1 MLMTAYPRIHETP
14 NLDWNAEF
22 RNAESRFSQL
32 LVHET
37 PNLDW
42 NAEFRNAE
50 SRFSQLLV
58 QKLTLDSPKNI
69 ISLFMHEERVKFI
82 TKSMRTPLFFS
93 SLSQFDM
100 VSFQ

>member
-1 MLMTAYPRIHETP
+1 MSPKHTVISEFGTFQSPGEKNMLMTAYPRI
-14 NLDWNAEF
+14 
-22 RNAESRFSQL
+22 
-32 LVHET
+32 HET